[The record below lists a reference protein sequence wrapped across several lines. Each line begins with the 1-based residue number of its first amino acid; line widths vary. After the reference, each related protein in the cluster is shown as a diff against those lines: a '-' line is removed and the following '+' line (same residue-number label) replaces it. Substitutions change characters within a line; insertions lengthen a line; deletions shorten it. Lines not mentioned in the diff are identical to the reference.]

1 MEDYPDYPED
11 NFDYKAAETP
21 YYYGEE
27 IIVEPD
33 GNELMY

>member
-1 MEDYPDYPED
+1 MLDYPDVIED
-11 NFDYKAAETP
+11 NFDYRTAEKP

-33 GNELMY
+33 GKELI

>member
-11 NFDYKAAETP
+11 NFDYNVAEKP

-33 GNELMY
+33 GFDLV